1 MIISVILAGGSGTR
15 LWPLSRELYPKQ
27 LINLVNEDTMLQNTL
42 TRLNGV
48 EKKGS
53 PIIICNEDH
62 RFMVAEQIRQ
72 IGTQTPTIIL
82 EPAGRNTAPA
92 VAVAAFH
99 AFRSD
104 HDAVLLVMPAD
115 HHIENS
121 EAFAKAM
128 NTAAKI
134 ATNNVMITFGI
145 VPESP
150 ETGYGY
156 IKKGKACCSDD
167 INEKTEA
174 FLIDSFVEKPDLETA
189 KKYVESGEYYW
200 NSGMFM
206 FRAGTYIEEL
216 SKYAPEMI
224 KQCETAVKLGKAD
237 LDFFRLDAEA
247 FKACPSD
254 SIDYAVMEKTDRG
267 VMIPLKAGWND
278 LGSWQ
283 SLWQTGKK
291 DCNMN
296 VLHGDTLLHDVKNS
310 YIHASERMVA
320 AIGLENHI
328 IVETSDAVLVSP
340 MDRSQDIKHLV
351 SKLKSSKRSEATIHR
366 KVYRPWGAYES
377 IDFADRFQVKRIT
390 VKPGGVL
397 SLQKHYHRAE
407 HWIVVHGTALVTKD
421 NESFLLK
428 EDESTYLPLGVT
440 HRLEN
445 PGRIPLELIE
455 VQTGPYLGE
464 DDIARFEDV
473 YGRTK

>member
-1 MIISVILAGGSGTR
+1 MIIPVILAGGSGTR

-27 LINLVNEDTMLQNTL
+27 LISLVDNDTMLQNTIK
-42 TRLNGV
+42 RLDGV
-48 EKKGS
+48 EKKGA

-72 IGTQTPTIIL
+72 IGVMNPMIML
-82 EPAGRNTAPA
+82 EPMGKNTAPA
-92 VAVAAFH
+92 VAVAAIQ
-99 AFRSD
+99 AFYSD
-104 HDAVLLVMPAD
+104 PEAILLIMPAD
-115 HHIENS
+115 HYIENT
-121 EAFAKAM
+121 EAFVATVNKA
-128 NTAAKI
+128 
-134 ATNNVMITFGI
+134 ATMASGSIMMTFGI

-156 IKKGKACCSDD
+156 IKASKSYDDDKGAFC
-167 INEKTEA
+167 IEK
-174 FLIDSFVEKPDLETA
+174 FVEKPDLATA

-206 FRAGTYIEEL
+206 FRAATYLEEL
-216 SKYAPEMI
+216 SKFAPEMV
-224 KQCETAVKLGKAD
+224 KHCETAVKLGKSD
-237 LDFFRLDAEA
+237 LDFIRLDKES
-247 FKACPSD
+247 FSECPSD
-254 SIDYAVMEKTDRG
+254 SIDYAVMEKTDSG

-296 VLHGDTLLHDVKNS
+296 VLHGDTLIHDVKNS

-328 IVETSDAVLVSP
+328 IIETSDAILVSP

-351 SKLKSSKRSEATIHR
+351 SRLKKSERSEAKIHR
-366 KVYRPWGAYES
+366 KVYRPWGSYES
-377 IDFADRFQVKRIT
+377 IDFAERFQVKRIT

-407 HWIVVHGTALVTKD
+407 HWIVVKGTALVTKD
-421 NESFLLK
+421 SESFLLK

-445 PGRIPLELIE
+445 PGKIPLELIE

-464 DDIARFEDV
+464 DDISRFEDV
-473 YGRTK
+473 YGRTR

>member
-1 MIISVILAGGSGTR
+1 MITSVILAGGSGTR

-27 LINLVNEDTMLQNTL
+27 LINLVNEYTMLQNTL
-42 TRLNGV
+42 TRLEGV
-48 EKKGS
+48 ANKGA
-53 PIIICNEDH
+53 PIIICNEEH
-62 RFMVAEQIRQ
+62 RFMVAEQVRQ
-72 IGTQTPTIIL
+72 IGTQNPTIIL
-82 EPAGRNTAPA
+82 EPVGRNTAPA
-92 VAVAAFH
+92 VAVAAIH
-99 AFRSD
+99 AFQSD
-104 HDAVLLVMPAD
+104 PDAILMVMPAD

-121 EAFAKAM
+121 EAFAAAV

-134 ATNNVMITFGI
+134 ASDKVMITFGI

-156 IKKGKACCSDD
+156 IKAGKNYSADD
-167 INEKTEA
+167 ILDKSEA
-174 FLIDSFVEKPDLETA
+174 FLIDSFVEKPDLGTA

-206 FRAGTYIEEL
+206 FRAATYLEEL
-216 SKYAPEMI
+216 SKFAPEMVE
-224 KQCETAVKLGKAD
+224 QCKTAVKNGKAD
-237 LDFFRLDAEA
+237 LDFFRVDVEA
-247 FKACPSD
+247 FRTCPSD
-254 SIDYAVMEKTDRG
+254 SIDYAVMEKTDCG

-328 IVETSDAVLVSP
+328 IIETSDAILVSP

-351 SKLKSSKRSEATIHR
+351 SKLKSSERSEAKIHR

-377 IDFADRFQVKRIT
+377 IDFASRFQVKRIT
-390 VKPGGVL
+390 VKPGGIL
-397 SLQKHYHRAE
+397 SLQKHYHRSE
-407 HWIVVHGTALVTKD
+407 HWIVVSGTALVTKD

-445 PGRIPLELIE
+445 PGKIPLELIE

>member
-1 MIISVILAGGSGTR
+1 MIIPVILAGGSGTR

-27 LINLVNEDTMLQNTL
+27 LISLVNEDTMLQNTIN
-42 TRLNGV
+42 RLDGV
-48 EKKGS
+48 EKKGA
-53 PIIICNEDH
+53 PIIICNENH

-72 IGTQTPTIIL
+72 TGVLNPTIML
-82 EPAGRNTAPA
+82 EPVGRNTAPA
-92 VAVAAFH
+92 VAIAAIH
-99 AFRSD
+99 AFYSD
-104 HDAVLLVMPAD
+104 PDAILMIMPAD
-115 HHIENS
+115 HYIDNN
-121 EAFAKAM
+121 EAFV
-128 NTAAKI
+128 AAINDAALI
-134 ATNNVMITFGI
+134 AEDKVMLTFGI

-156 IKKGKACCSDD
+156 IKAG
-167 INEKTEA
+167 EA
-174 FLIDSFVEKPDLETA
+174 YSSNKSKPYRIDKFVEKPDFETA

-206 FRAGTYIEEL
+206 FKAATYIEEL
-216 SKYAPEMI
+216 SKFAPEMI
-224 KQCETAVKLGKAD
+224 KQCEIAVKNGKAD
-237 LDFFRLDAEA
+237 LDFFRIDAASFAE
-247 FKACPSD
+247 CPSD

-296 VLHGDTLLHDVKNS
+296 VLHGDTLLYDVKNS

-328 IVETSDAVLVSP
+328 IIETSDAILVSP

-351 SKLKSSKRSEATIHR
+351 SKLKSSERSEAKIHR
-366 KVYRPWGAYES
+366 KVYRPWGSYES

-390 VKPGGVL
+390 VKPGGIL

-407 HWIVVHGTALVTKD
+407 HWIVVRGTALVRKD
-421 NESFLLK
+421 NDSFLLK

-445 PGRIPLELIE
+445 PGKIPLELIE